1 MHRSPSLPLC
11 LLHAITNASWQQLLL
26 RKAEVSMAD
35 ITVESVHLTKKYRE
49 RTAIEDVS
57 FTARSGDVVGLL
69 GPNGAG
75 KTTTIR
81 LLTSVLIPT
90 SGEFRIA
97 GRPWTSPAEIRRRV
111 GVLPESSG
119 YPGFQTGRE
128 YLGYHARLYGFSNRR
143 ARNVADS
150 LLTEVGL
157 DERAGSRISS
167 YSRGMRQ
174 RLGIARALVN
184 DPIVVFL
191 DEPNLGLDPAGQ
203 SQVLQ
208 IMRHVAQVRGATVIL
223 STHTLS
229 EVEEVCSQVLILN
242 QGRLVAWGSVGD
254 VMRTAEV
261 ERFAQLRVPTNL
273 MERARQA
280 IEELPEFT
288 IEATDGRP
296 DLLRIALRTSSSRSS
311 AESSERLNAAV
322 IAVAAAN
329 VPVLSY
335 EIEGARLSDAFLQ
348 MTRKA
353 VS

>member
-1 MHRSPSLPLC
+1 
-11 LLHAITNASWQQLLL
+11 
-26 RKAEVSMAD
+26 MAD
-35 ITVESVHLTKKYRE
+35 ITVEAVHLTKKYRE

-57 FTARSGDVVGLL
+57 FTARSSDIVGLL

-81 LLTSVLIPT
+81 LLTTVLTPT

-97 GRPWTSPAEIRRRV
+97 GRPPKAPGEIRRHV

-128 YLGYHARLYGFSNRR
+128 YLRYHARLYGLSSSS
-143 ARNVADS
+143 ARDVSDS
-150 LLTEVGL
+150 LLTDVGL
-157 DERAGSRISS
+157 ADRAGSRISG
-167 YSRGMRQ
+167 YSRGMKQ

-184 DPIVVFL
+184 NPAVVFL

-203 SQVLQ
+203 SQVLE
-208 IMRHVAQVRGATVIL
+208 IVRHVAQERGATVIL

-242 QGRLVAWGSVGD
+242 QGRLVASGSVGD

-261 ERFAQLRVPTNL
+261 DRSSQLRVPTHL
-273 MERARQA
+273 IERARQA
-280 IEELPEFT
+280 IEELPELT

-296 DLLRIALRTSSSRSS
+296 DLLRIGLRTSSSTSS
-311 AESSERLNAAV
+311 DASGERLNAAV

-335 EIEGARLSDAFLQ
+335 EMEGARLSDAFLQ
-348 MTRKA
+348 MTKK
-353 VS
+353 VVP

>member
-1 MHRSPSLPLC
+1 VTEELMPG
-11 LLHAITNASWQQLLL
+11 
-26 RKAEVSMAD
+26 V
-35 ITVESVHLTKKYRE
+35 TVEAVGLTKRYGD

-57 FTARSGDVVGLL
+57 FTARSGDIVGLL

-81 LLTSVLIPT
+81 LLTTVLTPT

-97 GRPWTSPAEIRRRV
+97 GQPWTSPTEVRRRV

-119 YPGFQTGRE
+119 YPSFQSGYE
-128 YLGYHARLYGFSNRR
+128 YLRYHARLYGLSDSK
-143 ARNVADS
+143 ASSVANS
-150 LLTEVGL
+150 LLAEVGL
-157 DERAGSRISS
+157 DERSAARVSN

-184 DPIVVFL
+184 DPSVVFL

-203 SQVLQ
+203 SQVLE
-208 IMRHVAQVRGATVIL
+208 IVRHVAQQRGATVVL

-242 QGRLVAWGSVGD
+242 KGRLVASGTVGD
-254 VMRTAEV
+254 VMRTAVV
-261 ERFAQLRVPTNL
+261 ERSAELRVPANL
-273 MERARQA
+273 IERARQA
-280 IEELPEFT
+280 LTTLPDLAIES
-288 IEATDGRP
+288 TDGRP
-296 DLLRIALRTSSSRSS
+296 DLLRISLRTAASPS
-311 AESSERLNAAV
+311 ADESGERLNAAV
-322 IAVAAAN
+322 VAVAAAN

-335 EIEGARLSDAFLQ
+335 EMEGARLSDAFLH
-348 MTRKA
+348 MTGKA